1 MPRRKTLIRRVRV
14 RALRTLR
21 RSEIGLILCC
31 AIAGCAV
38 AMLVLVLHD
47 CVAFMQRL
55 AFDLYP
61 GVTLGAQLRIAQWR
75 VVLVPLLGGVA
86 LAMILRLLPT
96 LGGRVADPIEAN
108 ALYGGRMSLRGSTRL
123 TALTFVSN
131 GAGASVGMEAG
142 YSQIG
147 AAIFSAVGGR
157 LGMVRDNRRTMVT
170 AGAAA
175 AITAAFNAPLAGIFY
190 GFELVHGGLS
200 ARRLAP
206 VVTASICAWLVLMVA
221 GHHGPVFVIPP
232 HPEPA
237 PLDFLLL
244 ILLAL
249 LGAALAVLA
258 MTSVGLTERLLRR
271 SRIPQW
277 LLPVVGGVMIGLLG
291 LYSPQILGAG
301 LGPIQWHFEFRLSLT
316 VLLALLLAKMLA
328 SAVSIG
334 AGFRGGLFS
343 SALLLG
349 ALLGAC
355 FAQLAG
361 VLLPA
366 HDGPRALFL
375 LAGMAATGAGIVGAP
390 LTISFLVIETT
401 GSFAAAP
408 VLIAVAALSAMLV
421 RLTFGYSFSTWR
433 FHLRGLTLRGAHD
446 IGWISGLTA
455 ARLMHRDIPT
465 FPIQMPLAS
474 LRQALPLGSTEW
486 IGVSHHDGTYAGM
499 LETARAHDPD
509 LNDLSEMLILG
520 DLTDPPG
527 PEIGPADDVRHVLQ
541 TFAASRL
548 TVLPVVSQDRRA
560 LGYVSESHC
569 LRRYLA
575 GIYHY
580 RGSDLG
586 F

>member
-1 MPRRKTLIRRVRV
+1 MPRRKSLIRRVRV

-75 VVLVPLLGGVA
+75 VVLVPLLGGGA
-86 LAMILRLLPT
+86 LAMILRLLPA

-258 MTSVGLTERLLRR
+258 MTSVGWSERLLRR

-277 LLPVVGGVMIGLLG
+277 LLPVVGGAMIGLLG

-349 ALLGAC
+349 
-355 FAQLAG
+355 
-361 VLLPA
+361 
-366 HDGPRALFL
+366 
-375 LAGMAATGAGIVGAP
+375 
-390 LTISFLVIETT
+390 
-401 GSFAAAP
+401 
-408 VLIAVAALSAMLV
+408 
-421 RLTFGYSFSTWR
+421 
-433 FHLRGLTLRGAHD
+433 TLRGRV
-446 IGWISGLTA
+446 L
-455 ARLMHRDIPT
+455 R
-465 FPIQMPLAS
+465 S
-474 LRQALPLGSTEW
+474 LRVCFCPRMTVLGRCFCW
-486 IGVSHHDGTYAGM
+486 RAWPRR
-499 LETARAHDPD
+499 ARASSAH
-509 LNDLSEMLILG
+509 
-520 DLTDPPG
+520 
-527 PEIGPADDVRHVLQ
+527 R
-541 TFAASRL
+541 
-548 TVLPVVSQDRRA
+548 
-560 LGYVSESHC
+560 
-569 LRRYLA
+569 
-575 GIYHY
+575 
-580 RGSDLG
+580 
-586 F
+586 